1 MLFRGHRV
9 LRSRIP
15 LRMYDDRLDKEF
27 VEDSMQIQMAFYAIP
42 AELLTNGE
50 GEILD
55 SREFIL
61 WEGYLLRRVGIKM
74 SFH

>member
-1 MLFRGHRV
+1 MLFRGH
-9 LRSRIP
+9 P
-15 LRMYDDRLDKEF
+15 LRMNDDRLDKEF

>member
-15 LRMYDDRLDKEF
+15 LRMNDDRL
-27 VEDSMQIQMAFYAIP
+27 EDSMQIQMAFYAIP

>member
-15 LRMYDDRLDKEF
+15 LRISDDTSDKEF
-27 VEDSMQIQMAFYAIP
+27 VADSMQIQMAFYSIP

-55 SREFIL
+55 SRETIV
-61 WEGYLLRRVGIKM
+61 WEGYLMRRVGIEIKCD
-74 SFH
+74 

>member
-1 MLFRGHRV
+1 MN
-9 LRSRIP
+9 
-15 LRMYDDRLDKEF
+15 DDRLDKEF

-61 WEGYLLRRVGIKM
+61 WEGYLLRRVGNKM